1 MTDSKPILR
10 LDLEPKLNRPLQLW
24 NPLDYLRLLYWIF
37 YFPQALIWYE
47 KKFCNDS
54 LKADIRQPIQLLN
67 EFKKSP
73 IRICFYS
80 QTTIIFFSLSLLLF
94 WILYNPILD
103 IIKINWKLENKIS
116 YLLSVICIYY
126 VLRKIFYTKQLRL
139 YFELITFTIA
149 LFLPLSI
156 IHTHTYGLTKIGVYS
171 FLIFSFLFSVL
182 LGYKIIQIERFN
194 SHLRN
199 SNFKYK
205 IKLDKELDSILI
217 DFPSKKINF
226 YYRIKG
232 FVFKSI
238 KNTINKFYGFL
249 VLCPII
255 LLCIFFLLSNKTI
268 TDYCVIT
275 IIFILIRIDDY
286 IIIFITGIITK
297 KYQFIPHI
305 TLQPMPFLFPALIN
319 SLKQD
324 WEQGLM
330 NLKQLS
336 CYTLQDNLIIYTITK
351 ILEYKDPHEIILYLT
366 QLSEGRK
373 IYPYQFLIPLLTHA
387 RRLSEDTRIAI
398 AGFLYLELK
407 AADVAQWFFYHIQH
421 LSYGKEM
428 FILAQTLDI
437 GNNVTDFFSLNAC
450 TLPAIP
456 PEPLLRPTSWEA
468 IKRFH
473 RAVEDVR
480 LVQRSP
486 SRATRSFAL
495 NRALG
500 EVTTI
505 INQQDGL
512 PEAERGLIVQISET
526 WQEILLQETAK
537 IGDFSITEPVRNPYI
552 SGSPVIGKRFVGRE
566 DIMRKLEE
574 TWVMAEQ
581 LESVVLFGHRRMGK
595 TSILRNVSTALG
607 SRVKL
612 AYVNLQGLGNNLA
625 EILIEISYEISEVL
639 EISSPNDDDFFK
651 LPYPTFRR
659 YLGKIEKQLDQ
670 NKLIIALDEFETI
683 EHLINEGKI
692 DPGFMQFLRT
702 SIQQS
707 PNIAFVLA
715 GLHTLDEMTAD
726 YFQPFFASVIPIQVG
741 FMTKGSTAVILAN
754 PEDGDFSLDYQRETI
769 DEIYN
774 LTHGQ
779 PYLVNLIGFQLVS
792 RYNQQ
797 VFEQGYSRDP
807 QFTLSDLNAVIHYV
821 LEQGRYYFTGVWKQ
835 ATQGEPG
842 QQEIL
847 CTLAPYPTG
856 LDRET
861 LSQITNLDL
870 KALDA
875 ALTCLEKHDV
885 VIEQNGKFRI
895 IVELFRRWVE
905 RVGHNHYP

>member
-37 YFPQALIWYE
+37 YFPQALIWY
-47 KKFCNDS
+47 KRKFCHTNFNYMPTNRIL
-54 LKADIRQPIQLLN
+54 LKLN
-67 EFKKSP
+67 
-73 IRICFYS
+73 S
-80 QTTIIFFSLSLLLF
+80 QIIITLLF
-94 WILYNPILD
+94 ILFFVYMILFVD
-103 IIKINWKLENKIS
+103 YFSSIYIKINEIQKQIHLFNPVILNVVFLFTYTLYFMFLYWLFNKLLYAPEVGFTSKMIILINSGSGLIFLIS
-116 YLLSVICIYY
+116 YINTSSINIYH
-126 VLRKIFYTKQLRL
+126 LFFIAF
-139 YFELITFTIA
+139 FITTMVVHKFN
-149 LFLPLSI
+149 SNKNK
-156 IHTHTYGLTKIGVYS
+156 YYS
-171 FLIFSFLFSVL
+171 ASPYFLIKV
-182 LGYKIIQIERFN
+182 KIIEDKKNPIYDDLNHNDISHFKRMNFN
-194 SHLRN
+194 L
-199 SNFKYK
+199 
-205 IKLDKELDSILI
+205 KLGRLI
-217 DFPSKKINF
+217 G
-226 YYRIKG
+226 R
-232 FVFKSI
+232 
-238 KNTINKFYGFL
+238 
-249 VLCPII
+249 II
-255 LLCIFFLLSNKTI
+255 LLLALLTVFTFMFFIAGN
-268 TDYCVIT
+268 Y
-275 IIFILIRIDDY
+275 
-286 IIIFITGIITK
+286 GIIVLLVGLRFEEWIISLFLFIDK
-297 KYQFIPHI
+297 KNQYIPHTTEI
-305 TLQPMPFLFPALIN
+305 PIPRLSAKLIN
-319 SLKQD
+319 SLRQD
-324 WEQGLM
+324 WYIGLM
-330 NLKQLS
+330 NLEQIAT
-336 CYTLQDNLIIYTITK
+336 YTLQFTTLERTIR
-351 ILEYKDPHEIILYLT
+351 IFLDCKDPDEIIEAVS
-366 QLSEGRK
+366 QLSIYCPNVLLK
-373 IYPYQFLIPLLTHA
+373 IAPRILDNPKSSYRTSFVMSGFWYLQTKQAKLA
-387 RRLSEDTRIAI
+387 R
-398 AGFLYLELK
+398 
-407 AADVAQWFFYHIQH
+407 
-421 LSYGKEM
+421 
-428 FILAQTLDI
+428 
-437 GNNVTDFFSLNAC
+437 DFFVLVGELSHGQEMCSLADKLAIFSEVQDIYSLSNC

-468 IKRFH
+468 IERFH

-495 NRALG
+495 NRALA

-505 INQQDGL
+505 LNQQDCL
-512 PEAERGLIVQISET
+512 PETERGLIVQISET

-612 AYVNLQGLGNNLA
+612 AYVNLQGLGNDLA

-659 YLGKIEKQLDQ
+659 YLVKIEKQLDQ

-715 GLHTLDEMTAD
+715 GLHTLDEMTED

-741 FMTKGSTAVILAN
+741 FMTKGSTSVILAN
-754 PEDGDFSLDYQRETI
+754 PEDEDFSLDYQRETI

-792 RYNQQ
+792 RYNAQ
-797 VFEQGYSRDP
+797 VFEEGYSRDP
-807 QFTLSDLNAVIHYV
+807 QFTLADLNAVINGV
-821 LEQGRYYFTGVWKQ
+821 LEQGRGYFTGVWKQ

-842 QQEIL
+842 QQEVL
-847 CTLAPYPTG
+847 CALAPYPTG

-861 LSQITNLDL
+861 LSQTTNLDL

-905 RVGHNHYP
+905 IEKI